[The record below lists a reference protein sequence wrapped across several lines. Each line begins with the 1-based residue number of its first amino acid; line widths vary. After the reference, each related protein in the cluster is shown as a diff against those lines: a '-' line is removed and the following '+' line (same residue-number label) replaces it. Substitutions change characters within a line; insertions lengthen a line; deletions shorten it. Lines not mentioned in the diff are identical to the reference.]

1 MSRLNQAR
9 VALLEARMSSELAA
23 LVRRL
28 GGEPLCAPA
37 VREATLDA
45 GQAVAT
51 LIDRLSAGEIQVI
64 FFLTGVGVK
73 ALLKEAEHLSR
84 LEELLA
90 ALRSVTTVA
99 RGPKPSAVLKH
110 NQVPIAVSIQE
121 PYTTTEILAALD
133 ALELEGRGAALLH
146 YGERNE
152 ALAEALLKRGAR
164 LEEVCL
170 YEWQLPEDVEPLEL
184 LIGEIIG
191 GRVDA
196 VAFTSQIQ
204 ARHLFQI
211 AAELGEAEAL
221 REALNAKTVVAAV
234 GPTCAAALESVG
246 VTPQIVP
253 QPPKMGP
260 MVVALAEYLEQK
272 RHRASWPEA

>member
-1 MSRLNQAR
+1 M
-9 VALLEARMSSELAA
+9 
-23 LVRRL
+23 

-37 VREATLDA
+37 VREAALDA

-51 LIDRLSAGEIQVI
+51 LIDRLSAGEIEVI

-73 ALLKEAEHLSR
+73 ALLKEAEQLER
-84 LEELLA
+84 LPELLA
-90 ALRSVTTVA
+90 ALRGLTTVA
-99 RGPKPSAVLKH
+99 RGPKPSAVLKQ

-121 PYTTTEILAALD
+121 PYTTAEILAALD
-133 ALELEGRGAALLH
+133 GLALPGRGVALLH

-152 ALAEALLKRGAR
+152 PLAEALLKRGAR

-170 YEWQLPEDVEPLEL
+170 YEWQLPEDIEPLQT

-211 AAELGEAEAL
+211 AAELGQTEAL
-221 REALNAKTVVAAV
+221 KEALKAKTIVAAV
-234 GPTCAAALESVG
+234 GPTCAAAIESFG

-260 MVVALAEYLEQK
+260 MIVALAEYLEHK
-272 RHRASWPEA
+272 SHRASSPEA

>member
-9 VALLEARMSSELAA
+9 IALLEARMSSELAT
-23 LVRRL
+23 LVTRL

-45 GQAVAT
+45 GQEVAT
-51 LIDRLSAGEIQVI
+51 LIDRLSAGEIAVI

-73 ALLKEAEHLSR
+73 ALLKEAEHLGR

-110 NQVPIAVSIQE
+110 NHVPIAVSIQE
-121 PYTTTEILAALD
+121 PYTTADILAALD
-133 ALELEGRGAALLH
+133 ALELQDRGAALLH
-146 YGERNE
+146 YGERNA

-164 LEEVCL
+164 LTEVCL
-170 YEWQLPEDVEPLEL
+170 YTWQLPEDIEPIKM

-204 ARHLFQI
+204 VRHLFQI
-211 AAELGEAEAL
+211 AAELGDTEAL
-221 REALNAKTVVAAV
+221 KEALKAKTIVAAV
-234 GPTCAAALESVG
+234 GPTCAAAIESFG
-246 VTPQIVP
+246 VIPQIVP

-260 MVVALAEYLEQK
+260 MVMALAEYLEQK
-272 RHRASWPEA
+272 SNRAALPEA